1 MSRAV
6 NECCFDRILAVIVI
20 LVIMPFLVFRSI
32 VALYKLGS
40 VFEKTQLVTSSG
52 SVSILK
58 FAGFM
63 YGRNLG
69 YLFNI
74 VNGDVV
80 FVGNGLLLDEAISK
94 QRTIDYGDS
103 VLGGE
108 KCCLVNLQKLR
119 ERSGTQYENEVASSE
134 SILAKL
140 GVLFRYLLIKL
151 LVGKSSYQSPEQ
163 FSMLGVPIDN
173 MVLDDAVS
181 MIVNGL
187 DANQKSRYAF
197 VNADCLNI
205 SVKNIP
211 YRETLSRMT
220 AVFADGIGLQMG
232 ARILGVNLKGN
243 VNGTDLL
250 PRLCT
255 RCLENDYS
263 IYLLGGKPGV
273 SEDAA
278 KELRKCFPNLR
289 IVGTQHGYFGSQE
302 LPDIIRSI
310 NESKADIL
318 LVGLGA
324 PIQEG
329 FIENNFN
336 NFSSLVQIGVGGL
349 FDFHTSRIS
358 RAPRWVQDIGM
369 EWVWR
374 LKQEPMRLWKRYL
387 IGNPLFLYR
396 IYRQSKDDSGVA
408 TYRRFMNPYRTGIQS
423 NKRYIRQQNVWIIR
437 HQLLK
442 ITKRFIDIVVAS
454 SALVFLSPLMLL
466 VSIIIK
472 IESRGPVLFQQNRIG
487 RYGEPFNMLKFRSMR
502 TDAERAQNVL
512 LESNEVAGGVT
523 FKMKIDPRV
532 TRIGR
537 TIRRYSIDELPQL
550 INVLKGEM
558 SLVGPRPPLPN
569 EVDKYSGR
577 DRRRLEVTP
586 GITGLWQVSGRSDTT
601 FEEQVELDID
611 YLESR
616 GTLNDIIILLKTIPA
631 VFSGRG
637 AY

>member
-1 MSRAV
+1 M
-6 NECCFDRILAVIVI
+6 NECCFDKILAVVI
-20 LVIMPFLVFRSI
+20 IAVMMPYLIIRSI
-32 VALYKLGS
+32 VAYYKFGS
-40 VFEKTQLVTSSG
+40 VFEKTNLVTGAG

-63 YGRNLG
+63 RGRKLG

-74 VNGDVV
+74 LKGDVV
-80 FVGNGLLLDEAISK
+80 FVGNGLLLDEAIAK
-94 QRTIDYGDS
+94 QRVNDYS
-103 VLGGE
+103 APVFRH
-108 KCCLVNLQKLR
+108 KKFCLVNLQKLR
-119 ERSGTQYENEVASSE
+119 ERSGTRYENEVVSNE
-134 SILAKL
+134 TVLGKL
-140 GVLFRYLLIKL
+140 GLLFRYTLINL
-151 LVGKSSYQSPEQ
+151 LVTKFSYQNPER

-187 DANQKSRYAF
+187 DTNQKSRYAF

-205 SVKNIP
+205 SAKIST
-211 YRETLSRMT
+211 YRETLSRMS

-250 PRLCT
+250 PKLCA
-255 RCLENDYS
+255 RCLDNDYS
-263 IYLLGGKPGV
+263 IYLLGGMPGV
-273 SEDAA
+273 SDDAA
-278 KELRKCFPNLR
+278 KELSKCFPSLK
-289 IVGTQHGYFGSQE
+289 IAGTHHGYFESQE
-302 LPDIIRSI
+302 LPNIIRSI
-310 NESKADIL
+310 NKTKADIL

-324 PIQEG
+324 PTQEC
-329 FIENNFN
+329 FIDNNYDKLN
-336 NFSSLVQIGVGGL
+336 PLVQIGVGGL

-374 LKQEPMRLWKRYL
+374 LKQEPLRLWKRYL

-396 IYRQSKDDSGVA
+396 IYRQSKDDTSVA
-408 TYRRFMNPYRTGIQS
+408 TFRRFKNPYSIGIQS
-423 NKRYIRQQNVWIIR
+423 NKRYIRKQNVWIIR

-442 ITKRFIDIVVAS
+442 ITKRFIDIFVAL
-454 SALVFLSPLMLL
+454 SALVFLSPLMLM

-472 IESRGPVLFQQNRIG
+472 IESSGPVLFQQNRIG
-487 RYGEPFNMLKFRSMR
+487 RYGETFNMLKFRSMR
-502 TDAERAQNVL
+502 ADAESAQNVL
-512 LESNEVAGGVT
+512 LESNEVAGGVI

-537 TIRRYSIDELPQL
+537 IIRRYSIDELPQL

-569 EVDKYSGR
+569 EVNKYSGR
-577 DRRRLEVTP
+577 DRRRLEVAP

-616 GTLNDIIILLKTIPA
+616 GTFNDIIILLKTIPA